1 MHVRRAEMKIAEEA
15 AENSSDE
22 LTQIEYDKKTTL
34 LSGKPLVEAMLEI
47 KERGASHQNI
57 ADEIDEMTKG
67 NKPRFGGFP
76 CPSVSM
82 VQKICSDV
90 NKLQQAGVASR
101 LAKFEFTISSWVSHR
116 VRSLSPGSDRG
127 ADSGSCSDGASGHD
141 SSSFSSSDEH
151 DLEEEEAPEDAE
163 ALDHYHENGI
173 RKRKVLSPVTFM
185 RRMDAVFLVQHKALQ
200 ESLITPMFWAPSE
213 EYINWYMKPY
223 VSDSEDE
230 TDEVEYRGWHY
241 ILAAMTAELKKK
253 RCIRRWRAAYQ
264 RHAKLVSVRT
274 ALAKCAGKNK
284 D

>member
-1 MHVRRAEMKIAEEA
+1 MKIAEEA

-127 ADSGSCSDGASGHD
+127 ADSGSCSDGASDHD

-163 ALDHYHENGI
+163 ALGHYHENGI
-173 RKRKVLSPVTFM
+173 RKRKVLSPT
-185 RRMDAVFLVQHKALQ
+185 R
-200 ESLITPMFWAPSE
+200 P
-213 EYINWYMKPY
+213 
-223 VSDSEDE
+223 
-230 TDEVEYRGWHY
+230 
-241 ILAAMTAELKKK
+241 
-253 RCIRRWRAAYQ
+253 RCQPI
-264 RHAKLVSVRT
+264 
-274 ALAKCAGKNK
+274 
-284 D
+284 

>member
-1 MHVRRAEMKIAEEA
+1 MSIAEEP
-15 AENSSDE
+15 AESSSDE
-22 LTQIEYDKKTTL
+22 LTQIGYDEKTTL

-47 KERGASHQNI
+47 KERGASYQKI

-67 NKPRFGGFP
+67 DKPRFGGFP
-76 CPSVSM
+76 CPSQSL

-90 NKLQQAGVASR
+90 NKLQKAGVASR

-116 VRSLSPGSDRG
+116 VRSLSPDSDRG
-127 ADSGSCSDGASGHD
+127 ADSGSCSDGASDHDGDD

-163 ALDHYHENGI
+163 ALDYYYENGI
-173 RKRKVLSPVTFM
+173 RKRKVLSPEEWM
-185 RRMDAVFLVQHKALQ
+185 RRMDAVFLVQHKAMQ
-200 ESLITPMFWAPSE
+200 QSLITPLFWAPNE
-213 EYINWYMKPY
+213 EYQNWYEKQY
-223 VSDSEDE
+223 ASDSEDE

-241 ILAAMTAELKKK
+241 VLAAMLLELTKK
-253 RCIRRWRAAYQ
+253 RCIRRWRAACQ

-274 ALAKCAGKNK
+274 TFAKYAGKNK

>member
-1 MHVRRAEMKIAEEA
+1 MSIAEEP
-15 AENSSDE
+15 AESSSDE
-22 LTQIEYDKKTTL
+22 LTQIGYDEKTTL

-47 KERGASHQNI
+47 KERGASHQNM
-57 ADEIDEMTKG
+57 ADEIDEMAKG
-67 NKPRFGGFP
+67 DKPRFGGFP
-76 CPSVSM
+76 CPSQSM

-151 DLEEEEAPEDAE
+151 DLEEEEAPEGAE
-163 ALDHYHENGI
+163 ALDS
-173 RKRKVLSPVTFM
+173 RKRKVLSPEEWFDSIYPSM
-185 RRMDAVFLVQHKALQ
+185 IMDKAMQ
-200 ESLITPMFWAPSE
+200 QSLITPIFWAPNE
-213 EYINWYMKPY
+213 EYMNWYEKQY
-223 VSDSEDE
+223 ASDSEDE

-241 ILAAMTAELKKK
+241 VLAAMLLELKKK
-253 RCIRRWRAAYQ
+253 RCIRRWRAACQ

-274 ALAKCAGKNK
+274 TLAKCAGKNK